1 MATIDY
7 TGVLLVDKFEKL
19 DNLKTL
25 IPDVKYIRVDT
36 VAGTAV
42 LVLKGGEI
50 RTLSTSTL

>member
-25 IPDVKYIRVDT
+25 IPDVKYIRLDT